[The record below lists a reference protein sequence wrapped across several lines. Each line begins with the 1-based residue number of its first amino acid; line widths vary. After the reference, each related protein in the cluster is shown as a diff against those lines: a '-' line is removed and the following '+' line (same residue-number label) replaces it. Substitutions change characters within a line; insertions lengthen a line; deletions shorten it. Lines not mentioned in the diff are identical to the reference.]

1 MPVGLGNMEALGD
14 DAKSRVSAVAEVG
27 ARWSEWKRELEVME
41 R

>member
-1 MPVGLGNMEALGD
+1 MPIGFGNMEALGD
-14 DAKSRVSAVAEVG
+14 DAESRVSVVAAVG